1 LIYANCQASA
11 STPLVR
17 STISVEINSWA
28 CERIDYKIRFF
39 FLKDARRRG
48 VFFRMFSKGK
58 LEESLVREFGDY
70 LKEKR
75 VKANLSQAEV
85 AEELGYSSPQFVSNF
100 ERGLCTPPLSAL
112 KQMLSL
118 YNISKKE
125 MVELLVRQERKHIE
139 LALSTSGKGSKKVH

>member
-1 LIYANCQASA
+1 
-11 STPLVR
+11 
-17 STISVEINSWA
+17 
-28 CERIDYKIRFF
+28 
-39 FLKDARRRG
+39 LKDERRRG

>member
-1 LIYANCQASA
+1 
-11 STPLVR
+11 
-17 STISVEINSWA
+17 
-28 CERIDYKIRFF
+28 
-39 FLKDARRRG
+39 
-48 VFFRMFSKGK
+48 MFSKGK

-100 ERGLCTPPLSAL
+100 ERGLCTPPLPAL
-112 KQMLSL
+112 KQMLQL

-125 MVELLVRQERKHIE
+125 MVELLLRQERKHLE
-139 LALSTSGKGSKKVH
+139 LALSSGGKGSRKVH